1 MKKSHK
7 SDIQSTFLMAHFLTL
22 SNQYTTVYKDQ
33 ASSSLFLTTF
43 NFKFKH
49 SQDNVLK
56 SLLRKA
62 ESDWPKDM
70 YADSVSEVATRI
82 KDNDHQILISSRL
95 EAKQI
100 LSEECGLMKTG
111 PVEYL
116 YALGYILSGND
127 DFATQMTG
135 RIDTISTEQ
144 TFNFIESRS
153 LGMGDCPLS
162 SEKINMQHNPFSLK
176 ELGGLFIIV
185 LVGIVI
191 AFIVAGI
198 EFVIEKYPMYRQ
210 WKKGDGI
217 RFGETYSSEVLGI
230 QDNGIWIRL
239 LEKDTTAFVDASRIK
254 TTRGS
259 DGRPHLEMG
268 SFVKATYMG
277 NDPHTADPIFSVTEE
292 RVFRPEHGD
301 AVPPNNQPAEGQ

>member
-1 MKKSHK
+1 LWLYPPFSCLIDFGSFFDENGIIGPSH
-7 SDIQSTFLMAHFLTL
+7 TP
-22 SNQYTTVYKDQ
+22 
-33 ASSSLFLTTF
+33 
-43 NFKFKH
+43 
-49 SQDNVLK
+49 
-56 SLLRKA
+56 KA

-70 YADSVSEVATRI
+70 FADSVSDVATRI

-100 LSEECGLMKTG
+100 LSEECGLMKSG

-127 DFATQMTG
+127 EFATQMTD

-144 TFNFIESRS
+144 TFDFIESR
-153 LGMGDCPLS
+153 
-162 SEKINMQHNPFSLK
+162 
-176 ELGGLFIIV
+176 
-185 LVGIVI
+185 
-191 AFIVAGI
+191 
-198 EFVIEKYPMYRQ
+198 
-210 WKKGDGI
+210 
-217 RFGETYSSEVLGI
+217 
-230 QDNGIWIRL
+230 DNGIWIRL

-292 RVFRPEHGD
+292 RVFRSEHGD
-301 AVPPNNQPAEGQ
+301 VVPPNNQPAEVQH